1 MNFAQEVKKV
11 NMITPPFQPSINTNV
26 KTYREKLVNWNP
38 VCLKK
43 QALFYQFSTDNNGHV
58 AELVPDACFNILI
71 KCSEKSPESWV
82 SGIFSGTFELKLE
95 PNTTY
100 FGIKPYSNVAIKENK
115 VHLRELSNQTEELG
129 RIFNNSD
136 FFVEEILKKKS
147 FLDRIEVFKSF
158 AEEEVIDYSY
168 ESDFIDYFTVF
179 SCVAEEAVV
188 FKSLVEQTGYSQRYL
203 REKFKE
209 HFGIS
214 PKVYTSILRFQHV
227 LKDYLQKENIEDN
240 NFFLNYGYYDQAHF
254 IKEFKKFASSSPA
267 LYRKEYLSKII

>member
-1 MNFAQEVKKV
+1 
-11 NMITPPFQPSINTNV
+11 MITPPFQPSINTNV

-71 KCSEKSPESWV
+71 KCDEKSPESWV

-129 RIFNNSD
+129 RIFNNAD

-147 FLDRIEVFKSF
+147 FLDRIEVFKNF

-254 IKEFKKFASSSPA
+254 IKEFKKFTSSSPA
-267 LYRKEYLSKII
+267 LYRKEYFEKII